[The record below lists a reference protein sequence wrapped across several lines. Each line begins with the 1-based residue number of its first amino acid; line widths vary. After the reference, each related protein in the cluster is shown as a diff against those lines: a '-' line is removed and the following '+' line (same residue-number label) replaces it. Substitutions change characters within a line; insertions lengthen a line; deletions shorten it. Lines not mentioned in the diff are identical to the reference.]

1 MSNGLIPQG
10 QFLENYRN
18 KYPEYDAIDDSTL
31 LDAVFQKHPQ
41 YKDQV
46 ELDEPEP
53 VTNPEFDPDGAG
65 LDYRAMTMTKEMYG
79 PYTREELQNRDV
91 ESGRMLIGTQHEDF
105 GPAVE
110 AQNELGNVV
119 YRGDDGNVYSHPKD
133 SVEVSADSIF
143 SGELADPD
151 SSAEKLDKY
160 NLTGPDT
167 SEKELHSTD
176 WSIPQIN
183 DTTWNKTFKDR
194 FGKDIS
200 DSLPEE
206 AIAFA
211 IEEILQNKS
220 GLSPQG
226 IQNWTAYNNGAWAQ
240 YKDWTNEQYISV
252 MGADP
257 KHLDLIDQL
266 AGGDASTIKAVFAAE
281 SGFDSTARKE
291 NYRPST
297 ATEEPKTPEEP
308 EGFLSTEPYKPG
320 DPALR
325 AAPEQGFWSG
335 VSDVV
340 RDVFKY
346 KDLYPTPV
354 LSPPVVLLVKDNRPK
369 ALF

>member
-91 ESGRMLIGTQHEDF
+91 GSGRMLIGTQHEDF

-110 AQNELGNVV
+110 EQNELGNVV

-167 SEKELHSTD
+167 SKKELHSTD

-183 DTTWNKTFKDR
+183 DTVKTYQILCPKR
-194 FGKDIS
+194 QS
-200 DSLPEE
+200 HLP
-206 AIAFA
+206 
-211 IEEILQNKS
+211 
-220 GLSPQG
+220 
-226 IQNWTAYNNGAWAQ
+226 
-240 YKDWTNEQYISV
+240 
-252 MGADP
+252 
-257 KHLDLIDQL
+257 
-266 AGGDASTIKAVFAAE
+266 
-281 SGFDSTARKE
+281 
-291 NYRPST
+291 
-297 ATEEPKTPEEP
+297 
-308 EGFLSTEPYKPG
+308 
-320 DPALR
+320 
-325 AAPEQGFWSG
+325 
-335 VSDVV
+335 
-340 RDVFKY
+340 
-346 KDLYPTPV
+346 
-354 LSPPVVLLVKDNRPK
+354 
-369 ALF
+369 